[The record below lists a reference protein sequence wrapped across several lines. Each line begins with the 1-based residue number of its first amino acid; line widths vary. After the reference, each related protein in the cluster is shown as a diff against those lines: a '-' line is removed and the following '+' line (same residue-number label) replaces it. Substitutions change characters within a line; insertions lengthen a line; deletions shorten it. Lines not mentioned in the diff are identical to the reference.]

1 MNQDALFRAF
11 RSGYGADFRAA
22 VRGAGVPTQ
31 VIAADTDAF
40 CELDDMRAMAEAIPG
55 ARFDV
60 IEACG
65 HMATIEQLEVFNRVL
80 VGFLQDEVPGMRI
93 GLVTGSAPF
102 AGCRTTRPP
111 TCSGAIDGAVIG
123 GVTIRTAQIPVSRA
137 RLPEVIAGLIEEHR
151 PDFYVSLGLATGAPV
166 LRFETTAINRVDFG
180 VADNEGDAAH
190 RRWTDRR
197 RRSGCALRHVG
208 RAWAG
213 RALVEADIPAVVSHH
228 AGTHLCNFV
237 LYTALGAM
245 ARAGLTGP
253 VGFLHLPY
261 TPKQVA
267 RFLRDGPPEGDL
279 APLTPRALPSM
290 PLEMQEAALR
300 LTLAGLAGATR
311 QDVP

>member
-1 MNQDALFRAF
+1 
-11 RSGYGADFRAA
+11 
-22 VRGAGVPTQ
+22 
-31 VIAADTDAF
+31 
-40 CELDDMRAMAEAIPG
+40 
-55 ARFDV
+55 
-60 IEACG
+60 
-65 HMATIEQLEVFNRVL
+65 
-80 VGFLQDEVPGMRI
+80 MRI

-102 AGCRTTRPP
+102 AGLPDNPATDLLGRV
-111 TCSGAIDGAVIG
+111 DGAVIG

-137 RLPEVIAGLIEEHR
+137 RLPEVIAGLIEAHR

-166 LRFETTAINRVDFG
+166 LRLETTAINRVDFG
-180 VADNEGDAAH
+180 VADNEGD
-190 RRWTDRR
+190 RPTD
-197 RRSGCALRHVG
+197 GG
-208 RAWAG
+208 PIDAG
-213 RALVEADIPAVVSHH
+213 GPDARFATWDARGLVRALVEADIPAVVSHH